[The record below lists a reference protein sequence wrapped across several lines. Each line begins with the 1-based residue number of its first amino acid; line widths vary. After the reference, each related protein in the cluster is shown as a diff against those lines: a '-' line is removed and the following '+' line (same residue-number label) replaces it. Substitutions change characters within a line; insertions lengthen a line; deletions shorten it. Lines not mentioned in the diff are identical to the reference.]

1 MAVVNFV
8 LQGKGG
14 VGKSLISALIAQYT
28 TEKGTPLMCI
38 DTDPVNATFAQ
49 YSAFDVE
56 RLEIMDGTKINERNF
71 DSLMEKILTD
81 ETEDLQIIIDN
92 GASSFVPLSS
102 YLVENGAI
110 EMLADMGHEVIIHT
124 VITGGQALL
133 DTLQGFSSLATQ
145 FSDKAKLVVWLNEF
159 FGPIQQ
165 DGKSFE
171 SMKVYK
177 DNKARIAGLLT
188 IKQQNQDTFGK
199 DMEEM
204 LNGKLTFDQAIESSD
219 FQLMAKQRL
228 KMMKK
233 DLLGQMAVALV

>member
-1 MAVVNFV
+1 MAAVNFV

-14 VGKSLISALIAQYT
+14 VGKSLISALVAQYI
-28 TEKGTPLMCI
+28 TEKGSPLMCV

-49 YSAFDVE
+49 YSAFDVD

-71 DSLMEKILTD
+71 DGLMEKILTN
-81 ETEDLQIIIDN
+81 ETDDLQIIIDN

-145 FSDKAKLVVWLNEF
+145 FSDKAKLVVWLNEYY
-159 FGPIQQ
+159 GPIEQ
-165 DGKSFE
+165 DGKGFE

-177 DNKARIAGLLT
+177 DNKPRIAGLMT

-199 DMEEM
+199 DMEVM
-204 LNGKLTFDQAIESSD
+204 LNGKLTFDQAIESPD

-233 DLLGQMAVALV
+233 DLMGQMALAL